1 MNPNKTYQEII
12 TELGS
17 NQTTGLTENEVKKR
31 RDKYGLNELA
41 SKKKT
46 PFIIKFFSQ
55 FADFL
60 VIILIIA
67 AMLSIVV
74 DTKAWIEEKGWI
86 ETLIIIVVILIN
98 AFVGTIQENNAEKS
112 LDALKKM
119 STPHT
124 KVIRDGKLITINSSE
139 LVPGD
144 IFYIEAGDFVPADAR
159 IIQATNLLV
168 DESALTGESVP
179 VIKTSDI
186 ITKVSPSL
194 GDMTNALFSSTYVTN
209 GKGYGIVTSIGMNTE
224 IGKIAEVLMN
234 TDELETPLQKRLTQ
248 IGKVI
253 GIMCIAICIV
263 VFALEFTESL
273 LKGEHEWLN
282 ALKTATALAVA
293 AIPEGLATIV
303 TVVLAIGVQKMAKQ
317 KAIVKKLPAVET
329 LGCASVIC
337 SDKTGTLTQ
346 NKMTVLKLYN
356 TKIKDVESELT
367 YEESKMLE
375 FFALCT
381 DASYEVIDGKEKKIG
396 DPTEIALL
404 IAKNKYVK
412 KTEFDEYTRC
422 ADIPFDSD
430 RKLMTVIYPYFGK
443 YIVITK
449 GAPDIVIK
457 ISKNT
462 SDLKKALEANNQM
475 AQMAL
480 RVLGIGYKI
489 IDELPSDLTPASIEN
504 NLEFMGLVGMI
515 DPARPEVKEAI
526 RVASNAGIK
535 TIMIT
540 GDHILTAKAIAK
552 ELNIL
557 QEGDLAISSK
567 ELAAL
572 SDEELYNNIEKY
584 AVYARVAPED
594 KVRIV
599 ETWQKKGK
607 IVAMTGDGVND
618 SPALKKADIGCAM
631 GITGTD
637 VAKEAADIVLVDDN
651 FSTIVTAVKE
661 GRGIYDN
668 IRKVVH
674 YLLSSN
680 IGEVLTIFLASLIS
694 LIVPSINFG
703 IPLVATHLLW
713 INLITDSLPAFA
725 LGTELPEPEI
735 MNEPPRKKDE
745 SFFSNGLGLRIV
757 LQGIMVG
764 ALALI
769 SYAIGNFIGPG
780 SEEAKHA
787 MGQTMAFLTLSS
799 SQLFHAFNIK
809 SHKSIFSKTTFNNR
823 FLLISFLLGMILQIL
838 ICYTPGLNTAFNL
851 VSLDPLHLLIAIGLG
866 ATTIIFSEIGKLIR
880 KK

>member
-1 MNPNKTYQEII
+1 MNQKQNYQEII
-12 TELGS
+12 ENLKTNETE
-17 NQTTGLTENEVKKR
+17 GLSSTEVKKR
-31 RDKYGLNELA
+31 QTLYGFNELT

-46 PFIIKFFSQ
+46 PIIVKFLMQ

-67 AMLSIVV
+67 ALLPIIVSPES
-74 DTKAWIEEKGWI
+74 WIKEKEWI
-86 ETLIIIVVILIN
+86 ETLIIGAVIFIN
-98 AFVGTIQENNAEKS
+98 AILGTIQENNAEKS
-112 LDALKKM
+112 LEALKKM
-119 STPHT
+119 SSPQT
-124 KVIRDGKLITINSSE
+124 KVIRDGNLITVNSNE

-144 IFYIEAGDFVPADAR
+144 IIYVEAGDFIPADAR
-159 IIQATNLLV
+159 IIQATNLLI

-179 VIKTSDI
+179 VIKNNEVILKET
-186 ITKVSPSL
+186 TSL
-194 GDMTNALFSSTYVTN
+194 GDMTNCLYSSTYVTN
-209 GKGYGIVTSIGMNTE
+209 GKGYAVVVNTGMKTE
-224 IGKIAEVLMN
+224 IGKIANALMN
-234 TDELETPLQKRLTQ
+234 TDESETPLQKRLTQ

-253 GIMCIAICIV
+253 GIMCIAICII
-263 VFALEFTESL
+263 VFALEYIASIL
-273 LKGEHEWLN
+273 NGQNEWLE
-282 ALKTATALAVA
+282 ALKTAIALAVA

-346 NKMTVLKLYN
+346 NKMTVQKIYQKEIKSIENELSYDENKL
-356 TKIKDVESELT
+356 I
-367 YEESKMLE
+367 E

-381 DASYEVIDGKEKKIG
+381 DASYEVIDGVEKAIG

-404 IAKNKYVK
+404 IARNKYVK
-412 KTEFDEYTRC
+412 NKEFEHLTRVG
-422 ADIPFDSD
+422 DIPFDSD
-430 RKLMTVIYPYFGK
+430 RKLMTVIYPYFDK
-443 YIVITK
+443 YIIITK
-449 GAPDIVIK
+449 GAPDIIIK
-457 ISKNT
+457 LSKNNENLT
-462 SDLKKALEANNQM
+462 KALEANNQM
-475 AQMAL
+475 AEMAL
-480 RVLGIGYKI
+480 RVLGLGYKI
-489 IDELPSDLTPASIEN
+489 VDNIPTDLTPSLVEKD
-504 NLEFMGLVGMI
+504 LDFFGLVGMI
-515 DPARPEVKEAI
+515 DPARPEVKDAI
-526 RVASNAGIK
+526 KVATSAGIK
-535 TIMIT
+535 TVMIT

-557 QEGDLAISSK
+557 KEGDLAISSH
-567 ELAAL
+567 ELSKL

-680 IGEVLTIFLASLIS
+680 IGEVLTIFLASIIS
-694 LIVPSINFG
+694 LVIPSLDFG

-725 LGTELPEPEI
+725 LGTELPEKEI
-735 MNEPPRKKDE
+735 MTEEPRQKDE
-745 SFFSNGLGLRIV
+745 SFFSKGLGLRII

-764 ALALI
+764 CLALI
-769 SYAIGNFIGPG
+769 SYAIGNFIGDE
-780 SEEAKHA
+780 STRHA
-787 MGQTMAFLTLSS
+787 IGQTMAFMTLSS
-799 SQLFHAFNIK
+799 AQLFHAFNIK
-809 SHKSIFSKTTFNNR
+809 SHKTIFSKDTFNNK
-823 FLLISFLLGMILQIL
+823 FLLLAFVLGMSLQIL
-838 ICYTPGLNTAFNL
+838 ICYTPGLNSAFNL
-851 VSLDPLHLLIAIGLG
+851 VSLDAIHLLIAIALG
-866 ATTIIFSEIGKLIR
+866 ASTIIFSEIGKLIKR
-880 KK
+880 K

>member
-1 MNPNKTYQEII
+1 MNLKQTYQDVIKELKTNE
-12 TELGS
+12 TEGLS
-17 NQTTGLTENEVKKR
+17 TNEAKLRQQT
-31 RDKYGLNELA
+31 YGLNELT

-46 PFIIKFFSQ
+46 PIIVKFFMQ

-67 AMLSIVV
+67 AMLPIIVSP
-74 DTKAWIEEKGWI
+74 KSWINDKEWI
-86 ETLIIIVVILIN
+86 ETLIIVVVILIN
-98 AFVGTIQENNAEKS
+98 AIVGTIQENNAEKS

-119 STPHT
+119 SSPHT
-124 KVIRDGKLITINSSE
+124 KVIRDGNLITINSNE

-144 IFYIEAGDFVPADAR
+144 IFYVEAGDFIPADAR
-159 IIQATNLLV
+159 IIQATNLLI

-179 VIKTSDI
+179 VIKNNEI
-186 ITKVSPSL
+186 ITKETTSL
-194 GDMTNALFSSTYVTN
+194 GDATNCLFSSTYVTN
-209 GKGYGIVTSIGMNTE
+209 GKGYAVVTSTGMNTE
-224 IGKIAEVLMN
+224 IGKIANVLMN
-234 TDELETPLQKRLTQ
+234 SDEIETPLQKRLAQ

-253 GIMCIAICIV
+253 GIMCIVICII
-263 VFALEFTESL
+263 VFGLEYLTSIING
-273 LKGEHEWLN
+273 KNEWLES
-282 ALKTATALAVA
+282 LKTAIALAVA

-346 NKMTVLKLYN
+346 NKMTVKKIYHQ
-356 TKIKDVESELT
+356 KIKNIDDSLT
-367 YEESKMLE
+367 YDEMKLIE

-381 DASYEVIDGKEKKIG
+381 DASFEIKDGQEKAIG

-404 IAKNKYVK
+404 IARNNYVK
-412 KTEFDEYTRC
+412 NQEFSSLTRVG
-422 ADIPFDSD
+422 DIPFDSD
-430 RKLMTVIYPYFGK
+430 RKLMSVIYPYFGK
-443 YIVITK
+443 YIIITK
-449 GAPDIVIK
+449 GAPDVIIK
-457 ISKNT
+457 ISKNNQN
-462 SDLKKALEANNQM
+462 LENASFANNQM
-475 AQMAL
+475 AESAL
-480 RVLGIGYKI
+480 RVLGLGYKI
-489 IDELPSDLTPASIEN
+489 IDYLPNDLTPEKVEKD
-504 NLEFMGLVGMI
+504 LEFLGLVGMI
-515 DPARPEVKEAI
+515 DPARPEVKDAI
-526 RVASNAGIK
+526 QVATNAGIK

-557 QEGDLAISSK
+557 KDGDLAISSS
-567 ELAAL
+567 ELHQL
-572 SDEELYNNIEKY
+572 SDDELYNNIEKY

-599 ETWQKKGK
+599 EMWQKKGK

-694 LIVPSINFG
+694 LIIPSIDFG

-725 LGTELPEPEI
+725 LGTELPEAEI
-735 MNEPPRKKDE
+735 MSEEPRKKDE
-745 SFFSNGLGLRIV
+745 SFFSKGLGLRIII
-757 LQGIMVG
+757 QGFIVG
-764 ALALI
+764 ILALT
-769 SYAIGNFIGPG
+769 SYAIGNYIGD
-780 SEEAKHA
+780 EASRHA
-787 MGQTMAFLTLSS
+787 IGQTMAFMTLSS

-809 SHKSIFSKTTFNNR
+809 SHKTIFNKQTFNNK
-823 FLLISFLLGMILQIL
+823 FLLLAFILGMSLQIL

-851 VSLDPLHLLIAIGLG
+851 VALDLIHLLIAIGLG
-866 ATTIIFSEIGKLIR
+866 ASTIIFSELGKLFR
-880 KK
+880 KNK

>member
-1 MNPNKTYQEII
+1 MNQKQNYQEII
-12 TELGS
+12 ESLKSNMTE
-17 NQTTGLTENEVKKR
+17 GLSTKEALKR
-31 RDKYGLNELA
+31 KETYGNNELS

-46 PFIIKFFSQ
+46 PLIIKFLGQ

-67 AMLSIVV
+67 AMLPIIVSPE
-74 DTKAWIEEKGWI
+74 TWIKDKEWI
-86 ETLIIIVVILIN
+86 ETIIIVAVIIIN
-98 AFVGTIQENNAEKS
+98 AIVGTIQENNAEKS
-112 LDALKKM
+112 LEALKKM
-119 STPHT
+119 SSPHT
-124 KVIRDGKLITINSSE
+124 KVIRDGNLITINSNE

-144 IFYIEAGDFVPADAR
+144 IIYVEAGDFIPADAR
-159 IIQATNLLV
+159 IIQSTNLLI

-179 VIKTSDI
+179 VAKNSDVI
-186 ITKVSPSL
+186 LKETTSL
-194 GDMTNALFSSTYVTN
+194 GDMTNCLYSSTYVTN
-209 GKGYGIVTSIGMNTE
+209 GKGYAIVVNTGMKTE
-224 IGKIAEVLMN
+224 IGKIADALMN
-234 TDELETPLQKRLTQ
+234 TDENETPLQKRLTQ

-263 VFALEFTESL
+263 VFALEYLTSIIN
-273 LKGEHEWLN
+273 GENNWLE
-282 ALKTATALAVA
+282 ALKTAIALAVA

-346 NKMTVLKLYN
+346 NKMTVQ
-356 TKIKDVESELT
+356 KIYHNNIKSIDETLT
-367 YEESKMLE
+367 YDESKLIE

-381 DASYEVIDGKEKKIG
+381 DASYEVTDGIEKSIG

-404 IAKNKYVK
+404 VAKNKYIK
-412 KTEFDEYTRC
+412 NPEFTSLKRV

-430 RKLMTVIYPYFGK
+430 RKLMTVIYPYFDK
-443 YIVITK
+443 YIIITK
-449 GAPDIVIK
+449 GAPDII
-457 ISKNT
+457 INLSKN
-462 SDLKKALEANNQM
+462 KQKLENAISANNEM

-480 RVLGIGYKI
+480 RVLGLGYKI
-489 IDELPSDLTPASIEN
+489 IDSIPTDLTPN
-504 NLEFMGLVGMI
+504 NVEKDLEFLGLVGMI

-526 RVASNAGIK
+526 EIATSAGIK

-557 QEGDLAISSK
+557 KEGDQAISSH
-567 ELAAL
+567 ELSQL

-680 IGEVLTIFLASLIS
+680 IGEVLTILLASVIS
-694 LIVPSINFG
+694 LFIPSINFG

-725 LGTELPEPEI
+725 LGTEQPESEI
-735 MNEPPRKKDE
+735 MSEKPRQKDE
-745 SFFSNGLGLRIV
+745 SFFSKGLGLKII
-757 LQGIMVG
+757 LQGFMVG
-764 ALALI
+764 ILALT
-769 SYAIGNFIGPG
+769 SYAIGNFIGDA
-780 SEEAKHA
+780 SSRHA
-787 MGQTMAFLTLSS
+787 IGQTMAFMTLSS

-809 SHKSIFSKTTFNNR
+809 SHKTIFNKQTFNNK
-823 FLLISFLLGMILQIL
+823 FLILAFILGISLQIL

-851 VSLDPLHLLIAIGLG
+851 VALDLPHLLIAIGLG
-866 ATTIIFSEIGKLIR
+866 ASTIIFSEIGKLI

>member
-12 TELGS
+12 DELS
-17 NQTTGLTENEVKKR
+17 TNQNTGLTDSEVLKR
-31 RDKYGLNELA
+31 REKYGLNELA

-46 PFIIKFFSQ
+46 PFILKFLSQ

-67 AMLSIVV
+67 ALLSVVV

-86 ETLIIIVVILIN
+86 ETIIIIVVILIN

-119 STPHT
+119 STPQT
-124 KVIRDGKLITINSSE
+124 KVIREGKLITINSNE

-159 IIQATNLLV
+159 VIQATNLLV

-186 ITKVSPSL
+186 ITKESPAL
-194 GDMTNALFSSTYVTN
+194 GDMINCLFSSTYVTN
-209 GKGYGIVTSIGMNTE
+209 GKGYAVVTGTGMNTE
-224 IGKIAEVLMN
+224 IGKIAEALMN

-253 GIMCIAICIV
+253 GIMCIAICVV
-263 VFALEFTESL
+263 VFALEFIESL
-273 LKGEHEWLN
+273 IKGGHEWLN

-356 TKIKDVESELT
+356 TKIKDIDSELT

-412 KTEFDEYTRC
+412 KPEFDGYTRC

-443 YIVITK
+443 YIIITK
-449 GAPDIVIK
+449 GAPDVIIR
-457 ISKNT
+457 ISKNAN
-462 SDLKKALEANNQM
+462 LAEALEANNQM

-480 RVLGIGYKI
+480 RVLGVGYKI
-489 IDELPSDLTPASIEN
+489 VDELPLDMAPAAVEN
-504 NLEFMGLVGMI
+504 NLEFLGLVGMI

-535 TIMIT
+535 TVMIT

-552 ELNIL
+552 DLNIL
-557 QEGDLAISSK
+557 QDGDLAISSK

-584 AVYARVAPED
+584 SVYARVAPED

-694 LIVPSINFG
+694 LIVPFINFG

-745 SFFSNGLGLRIV
+745 SFFSNGLGLRII

-764 ALALI
+764 ALALG
-769 SYAIGNFIGPG
+769 SYAIGNFIGSG
-780 SEEAKHA
+780 TEAAKHA
-787 MGQTMAFLTLSS
+787 IGQTMAFLTLSS
-799 SQLFHAFNIK
+799 SQLFHSFNIK
-809 SHKSIFSKTTFNNR
+809 SHKTIFSKTTFNNK
-823 FLLISFLLGMILQIL
+823 FLIIAFLLGMILQVL
-838 ICYTPGLNTAFNL
+838 ICYTPGLNSAFNL
-851 VSLDPLHLLIAIGLG
+851 VALDPLHLIIAIGLG
-866 ATTIIFSEIGKLIR
+866 ATTIIFSEIGKLI
-880 KK
+880 KKK